1 MPERP
6 ETKVEA
12 RTTSVRRHAPSAGQ
26 SDTWSGFAAG
36 RTKGGDTVEAL
47 GVVHAGLLEDLGAD
61 GDGRVDRVGN
71 DGQVGLGAVLGASGG
86 EIPDDGGVG
95 LR

>member
-1 MPERP
+1 MRGQQG
-6 ETKVEA
+6 
-12 RTTSVRRHAPSAGQ
+12 TSYRNS
-26 SDTWSGFAAG
+26 FCAA

-71 DGQVGLGAVLGASGG
+71 DGQVGLGAVLGAGG
-86 EIPDDGGVG
+86 GKVPDDGGVG
-95 LR
+95 LSQG